1 MKPLLLTIL
10 IGIGSLSITSFGE
23 DDLSKLENS
32 ARNLIAAFNAGDAEA
47 LSSLFVEGGE
57 LLLASGEII
66 LGRED
71 LLAHYTEV
79 FADDARP
86 QAALEAGS
94 VRFLTATLAVEDGTV
109 HITSPDGEISSRY
122 YQAVHVKQED
132 GNWLFASIRDEEGD
146 HALPAEKLIAL
157 QWLIGDWIIQADGTD
172 TWISFSWSDDGPYID
187 AKALTESPDSMD
199 TAATL
204 RIGWN
209 EKEET
214 FVSWGFDAEGGFNQ
228 STWYADGPERW
239 VLKTSGVTASGET
252 NIATQVLDLDD
263 SAQSFTWSKRDQI
276 LNGVIQPDRT
286 LNAVKRPPQ
295 PMAATADS
303 APSDAE

>member
-1 MKPLLLTIL
+1 
-10 IGIGSLSITSFGE
+10 
-23 DDLSKLENS
+23 
-32 ARNLIAAFNAGDAEA
+32 
-47 LSSLFVEGGE
+47 
-57 LLLASGEII
+57 
-66 LGRED
+66 
-71 LLAHYTEV
+71 
-79 FADDARP
+79 
-86 QAALEAGS
+86 
-94 VRFLTATLAVEDGTV
+94 
-109 HITSPDGEISSRY
+109 
-122 YQAVHVKQED
+122 
-132 GNWLFASIRDEEGD
+132 
-146 HALPAEKLIAL
+146 
-157 QWLIGDWIIQADGTD
+157 
-172 TWISFSWSDDGPYID
+172 
-187 AKALTESPDSMD
+187 MD